1 MYLRAK
7 SLLLSKVK
15 GRECRIPWK
24 YNSGSGEWRQ
34 QRRQTGK
41 GIGEKS
47 ERPALKEVMV
57 VEERGVNSLELTIKG
72 GVALLRRSEFGR
84 EKGQSLPGTL
94 YPLLEDSTDVGLRG
108 ISGEGD
114 MGSGM
119 RVNEKSG
126 RG

>member
-41 GIGEKS
+41 GIGDNIGHPSGMADGEVKL
-47 ERPALKEVMV
+47 RKE
-57 VEERGVNSLELTIKG
+57 GQL
-72 GVALLRRSEFGR
+72 ALLAA
-84 EKGQSLPGTL
+84 
-94 YPLLEDSTDVGLRG
+94 
-108 ISGEGD
+108 
-114 MGSGM
+114 
-119 RVNEKSG
+119 
-126 RG
+126 